1 MDGLN
6 LLVCASLGV
15 WYMISKNWIANNVIA
30 WGFTIQ
36 AIALVSI
43 GSYKIGCGLL
53 SALFFY
59 DIFWVFG
66 TDVMV
71 TVAKSFDGPIKVVW
85 PKDLFAETYSFSML
99 GLGDIVI
106 PGLFLALLLRY
117 DVKRSMNKKHFSS
130 PYFTVGFIFY
140 ILGLVLTMVV
150 MHVFRAAQPA
160 LLYLV
165 PACLLSSLLTALFLG
180 DLPGLWEYS
189 EQAEKKSDEDAAN
202 PKGKVKNE

>member
-1 MDGLN
+1 
-6 LLVCASLGV
+6 
-15 WYMISKNWIANNVIA
+15 MISKNWIANNVIA
-30 WGFTIQ
+30 WGFSVQ

-85 PKDLFAETYSFSML
+85 PKDLFAEKYAFSML

-117 DVKRSMNKKHFSS
+117 DVKRSANKKHFSS

-140 ILGLVLTMVV
+140 ILGLITTMFV

-165 PACLLSSLLTALFLG
+165 PACLLSSFLTALFLG

-189 EQAEKKSDEDAAN
+189 EQAEEKKPEELAKADE
-202 PKGKVKNE
+202 KVKKD